1 MSEASHSFEAH
12 AFHPSLGNEVATGR
26 IVVDRWQFH
35 FQSEAVN
42 LDIPLA
48 RLRARTGEGEDDRI
62 YFWDSTSPEWEI
74 YTFDERVLLHP
85 FINVGNN
92 LREQLS
98 NEASKRELSKRLR
111 MLGYVAGTCLLLVW
125 LGQLAVSAMVRSLVA
140 RIPPEI
146 EQKMGDELIV
156 ELQEEMVFL
165 EDSNRVAN
173 LVVLAAPLTS
183 TLGARGTNFQFYI
196 VEEDSPNAFAL
207 PGGHVVVTT
216 GLLEASDRPEQLL
229 GVLSHEVAHVTQKHG
244 IRQIIS
250 SAGPFLIFRVF
261 LGGSGSGM
269 GGMLGQASELL
280 VQSSF
285 SQEYETEADEE
296 GWRALVAARID
307 PRGMTET
314 FQKLQ
319 AYERSQEVSFDVP
332 QAFSSHPAMQKRIAR
347 LEKKW
352 KNLEGKGGFLDLSRL
367 DRQLRAAAGR

>member
-1 MSEASHSFEAH
+1 LSEASHSFEAH
-12 AFHPSLGNEVATGR
+12 AFHPSLGNEVVEGS

-35 FQSEAVN
+35 FQSETVT
-42 LDIPLA
+42 LDIPLV
-48 RLRARTGEGEDDRI
+48 RLRARTGDGEDDRI
-62 YFWDSTSPEWEI
+62 YFWDSANPEWEVF
-74 YTFDERVLLHP
+74 TFDERVLEHP
-85 FINVGNN
+85 FIAASNN

-111 MLGYVAGTCLLLVW
+111 VLAYVVGTCLLLVW

-146 EQKMGDELIV
+146 EQTMGDELIV
-156 ELQEEMVFL
+156 ELQDVMTFL

-173 LVVLAAPLTS
+173 LVALAAPLTS
-183 TLGARGTNFQFYI
+183 AMGAQATNFQFYI
-196 VEEDSPNAFAL
+196 VEEESPNAFAL

-216 GLLEASDRPEQLL
+216 GLLQASDRPEQLL
-229 GVLSHEVAHVTQKHG
+229 GVIAHEVAHVTQKHG
-244 IRQIIS
+244 IRQVIS

-261 LGGSGSGM
+261 LGGSGT

-296 GWRALVAARID
+296 GWRALVAAKID

-314 FQKLQ
+314 FEKLR
-319 AYERSQEVSFDVP
+319 AYEMAQEVAFDIP
-332 QAFSSHPAMQKRIAR
+332 QAFSSHPAMEKRIAR

-352 KNLEGKGGFLDLSRL
+352 RKLSPKDGFQDLRPL
-367 DRQLRAAAGR
+367 QRHLKAATGE